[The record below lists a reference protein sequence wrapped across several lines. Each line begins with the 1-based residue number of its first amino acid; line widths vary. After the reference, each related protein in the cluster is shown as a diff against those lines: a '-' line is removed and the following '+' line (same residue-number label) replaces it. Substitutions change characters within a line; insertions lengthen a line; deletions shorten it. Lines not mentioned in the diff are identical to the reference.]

1 MREAKA
7 KYSRC
12 IKEMNDLCKEIFSRN
27 IGFFTEAEQDQL
39 GRSTVAIAGV
49 GGVGGLLAERLIRLG
64 IGHLKIIDP
73 ENFEYSNLNRQF
85 CSSTANLGRN
95 KAEVVFAQIKDIN
108 PQAMVEY
115 GNTGIKTQND
125 ATLFVSDCDLVVDV
139 MDFGLFK
146 ESIFLQ
152 RAARQRGIYHIFS
165 SAIGFGALVVVFDP
179 DGLTLEEYNKLPRD
193 VDLDNGEELRVSLDR
208 ICPVIPS
215 YAYTAMDEAEAIV
228 QEIIAGERPA
238 STNCIGVGLASILA
252 ANEAVNLLLSKR
264 DIVSAP
270 QYTYVDLVDRRF
282 VVGSVL

>member
-1 MREAKA
+1 M
-7 KYSRC
+7 Y
-12 IKEMNDLCKEIFSRN
+12 KEMNDLCKEIFSRN
-27 IGFFTEAEQDQL
+27 IGFFTEAEQNQV

-85 CSSTANLGRN
+85 CSSTASLGRN

-108 PQAMVEY
+108 PQATVEY
-115 GNTGIKTQND
+115 GNTGIKTQDD
-125 ATLFVSDCDLVVDV
+125 ATLFVRDCDLVVDA

-152 RAARQRGIYHIFS
+152 RAARQRSIYYMFS
-165 SAIGFGALVVVFDP
+165 GAIGFGALVVVFDP

-193 VDLDNGEELRVSLDR
+193 VDLDNGDEPRVSLDR

-238 STNCIGVGLASILA
+238 PTNSIGVGLASVLT
-252 ANEAVNLLLSKR
+252 ANEIINIILKKR
-264 DIVSAP
+264 DIAEAP
-270 QYTYVDLVDRRF
+270 EYTYIDLLDRKF
-282 VVGSVL
+282 LVGNVS

>member
-1 MREAKA
+1 MRDAKA

-108 PQAMVEY
+108 PQATVEY

-125 ATLFVSDCDLVVDV
+125 ATLFVSDCDLVVDA

-165 SAIGFGALVVVFDP
+165 SAIGFGALVVVFGP

-193 VDLDNGEELRVSLDR
+193 VDLDNSEELRVPLDR

-215 YAYTAMDEAEAIV
+215 YAIAASAEADMII
-228 QEIIAGERPA
+228 QEIIIGERPA
-238 STNCIGVGLASILA
+238 PTNSIGVGLASVLT
-252 ANEAVNLLLSKR
+252 ANEIINIILKKR
-264 DIVSAP
+264 DIAEAP
-270 QYTYVDLVDRRF
+270 EYTYIDLLDRKF
-282 VVGSVL
+282 LVGNVS